1 MAYNNDTGGNGRG
14 VDFDTAA
21 KTALEEISVIV
32 KHMGLD
38 CECSFRGREEDRLN
52 FEITGKEANLLGQD
66 GATLDA
72 LQYLAYVLVGK
83 RMGERYSISLDADG
97 YRERR
102 NQELVAYATQVADQ
116 AVAGRQEAVL
126 DPLRPHE
133 RRIVHL
139 ALRER
144 TDVETYSEG
153 DEPFRRL
160 VISPKNQS

>member
-1 MAYNNDTGGNGRG
+1 MAYQNDSDGAGRG
-14 VDFDTAA
+14 ADYDTAA
-21 KTALEEISVIV
+21 QAALEEISAIV
-32 KHMGLD
+32 RHMGLD
-38 CECSFRGREEDRLN
+38 CECSSRGREDDRLN

-83 RMGERYSISLDADG
+83 RMGERYSICLDADG
-97 YRERR
+97 YRDKRR
-102 NQELVAYATQVADQ
+102 QELIAHATQIADQ
-116 AVAGRQEAVL
+116 AVAAGQEAVL

-144 TDVETYSEG
+144 DDVETYSEG

-160 VISPKNQS
+160 VISPKSH